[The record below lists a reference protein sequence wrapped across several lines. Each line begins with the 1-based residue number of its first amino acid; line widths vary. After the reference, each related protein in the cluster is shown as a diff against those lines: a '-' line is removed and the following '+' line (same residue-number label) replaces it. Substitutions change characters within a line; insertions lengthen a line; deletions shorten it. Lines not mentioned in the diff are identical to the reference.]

1 MRDSRAY
8 QNFVSEGKIITGFWF
23 LLIGPYAPCD
33 IPVTIGL
40 LQFDRRDLPNQ
51 PIIICQFNSE
61 ELLDG
66 DVFIFAVWS
75 VAFINCPMLMAS
87 VLEDGHPKCM
97 GN

>member
-1 MRDSRAY
+1 M
-8 QNFVSEGKIITGFWF
+8 
-23 LLIGPYAPCD
+23 
-33 IPVTIGL
+33 IGL

-75 VAFINCPMLMAS
+75 VAFINCPMLLAS
-87 VLEDGHPKCM
+87 EPEDGHHKWETDGISVKHLPSIPNDITSSK
-97 GN
+97 GSD